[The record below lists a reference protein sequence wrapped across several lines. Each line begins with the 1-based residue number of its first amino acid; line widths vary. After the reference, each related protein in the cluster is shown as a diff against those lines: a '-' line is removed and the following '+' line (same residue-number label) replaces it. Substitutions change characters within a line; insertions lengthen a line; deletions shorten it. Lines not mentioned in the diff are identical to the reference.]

1 VAVAS
6 VRVAQILAAVSSD
19 ATAAALPQR
28 LVEACTGAL
37 PITGAGIALMTESG
51 PAGTVA
57 VTDEVASLMEDL
69 QFTLGEGPC
78 VDSST
83 WGRPVLQPD
92 LATTGPARWP
102 VFSAGALEAG
112 IGAVF
117 ALPLR
122 VGGIRL
128 GVLDL
133 YRDRPG
139 ALTPHELNEALAH
152 ADAATAIL
160 LHLQARPPANGTGSL
175 QIPANGTG
183 SLQIPVVEDH
193 AAVHQATGIVS
204 VQADVKLSEALGL
217 LRARAFAADRHVVAL
232 SRDVV
237 AGLVHFTI
245 EGGEIDNG

>member
-1 VAVAS
+1 MAS
-6 VRVAQILAAVSSD
+6 LRVAQILAAVAGD
-19 ATAAALPQR
+19 ASGAMTLPQR
-28 LVEACTGAL
+28 LVDACAGAL
-37 PITGAGIALMTESG
+37 PISGAGIALMADSG

-57 VTDEVASLMEDL
+57 VTDQLASLMEDL

-78 VDSST
+78 VDSSL

-102 VFSAGALEAG
+102 GFSAGAIEAG

-133 YRDRPG
+133 YRDHPG
-139 ALTPHELNEALAH
+139 ALTPRELTEALAH

-160 LHLQARPPANGTGSL
+160 LHLQARTPANGTGSGL
-175 QIPANGTG
+175 
-183 SLQIPVVEDH
+183 IPVIEDH

-204 VQADVKLSEALGL
+204 VRADVTLTEALVL
-217 LRARAFAADRHVVAL
+217 LRARAFAADRPIVAL

-237 AGLVHFTI
+237 AGLVHFTN
-245 EGGEIDNG
+245 GSGEIDNG

>member
-1 VAVAS
+1 VAS
-6 VRVAQILAAVSSD
+6 LRVAQILAAVAGD
-19 ATAAALPQR
+19 ASGAMTLPQR
-28 LVEACTGAL
+28 LVDACAGAL
-37 PITGAGIALMTESG
+37 PISGAGIALMTDSG

-57 VTDEVASLMEDL
+57 ATDQLASLMEDL

-78 VDSST
+78 VDSSL

-102 VFSAGALEAG
+102 GFSAGALEAG

-133 YRDRPG
+133 YRDHPG
-139 ALTPHELNEALAH
+139 ALTPRELTEALAH

-160 LHLQARPPANGTGSL
+160 LHLQARTPANGTGSGL
-175 QIPANGTG
+175 
-183 SLQIPVVEDH
+183 IPVIEDH

-204 VQADVKLSEALGL
+204 VQADVTLTEALVL
-217 LRARAFAADRHVVAL
+217 LRARAFAADRPVVAL

-237 AGLVHFTI
+237 AGLAHFTN
-245 EGGEIDNG
+245 GRGEIDNG

>member
-1 VAVAS
+1 VAS
-6 VRVAQILAAVSSD
+6 LRVAQILAAVAGD
-19 ATAAALPQR
+19 ASGAMTLPQR
-28 LVEACTGAL
+28 LVDACAGAL
-37 PITGAGIALMTESG
+37 PISGAGIALMTDSG

-57 VTDEVASLMEDL
+57 ATDQLASLMEDL

-78 VDSST
+78 VDSSL

-102 VFSAGALEAG
+102 GFSAGALEAG

-133 YRDRPG
+133 YRDHPG
-139 ALTPHELNEALAH
+139 ALTPRELTEALAH

-160 LHLQARPPANGTGSL
+160 LHLQARTPANGTGSGL
-175 QIPANGTG
+175 
-183 SLQIPVVEDH
+183 IPVIEDH

-204 VQADVKLSEALGL
+204 VQADVTLTEALVL
-217 LRARAFAADRHVVAL
+217 LRARAFAADRPVVAL

-237 AGLVHFTI
+237 AGLAHFTN
-245 EGGEIDNG
+245 GRGEIGNG

>member
-1 VAVAS
+1 VAS
-6 VRVAQILAAVSSD
+6 LRVAQILAAVAGD
-19 ATAAALPQR
+19 ASGAMTLPQR
-28 LVEACTGAL
+28 LVDACAGAL
-37 PITGAGIALMTESG
+37 PISGAGIALMTDSG

-57 VTDEVASLMEDL
+57 ATDQLASLMEDL

-78 VDSST
+78 VDSSL

-102 VFSAGALEAG
+102 GFSAGALEAG

-133 YRDRPG
+133 YRDHPG
-139 ALTPHELNEALAH
+139 ALTPRELTEALAH

-160 LHLQARPPANGTGSL
+160 LHLQARTPANGTGSGL
-175 QIPANGTG
+175 
-183 SLQIPVVEDH
+183 IPVIEDH

-204 VQADVKLSEALGL
+204 VQADVTLTEALVL
-217 LRARAFAADRHVVAL
+217 LRARAFAADRPVVAL

-237 AGLVHFTI
+237 AGLVHFTN
-245 EGGEIDNG
+245 GRGEIGNG

>member
-1 VAVAS
+1 VAS
-6 VRVAQILAAVSSD
+6 LRVAQILAAVAGD
-19 ATAAALPQR
+19 ASGAMTLPQR
-28 LVEACTGAL
+28 LVDACAGAL
-37 PITGAGIALMTESG
+37 PISGAGIALMTDSG

-57 VTDEVASLMEDL
+57 ATDQLASLMEDL

-78 VDSST
+78 VDSSL

-102 VFSAGALEAG
+102 GFSAGALEAG

-133 YRDRPG
+133 YRDHPG
-139 ALTPHELNEALAH
+139 ALTPRELTEALAH

-160 LHLQARPPANGTGSL
+160 LHLQARTPANGTGSGL
-175 QIPANGTG
+175 
-183 SLQIPVVEDH
+183 IPVIEDH

-204 VQADVKLSEALGL
+204 VQADVTLTEALVL
-217 LRARAFAADRHVVAL
+217 LRARAFAADRPVVAL
-232 SRDVV
+232 SRDIV
-237 AGLVHFTI
+237 AGLVHFTN
-245 EGGEIDNG
+245 GRGEIDNG

>member
-1 VAVAS
+1 VAS
-6 VRVAQILAAVSSD
+6 LRVAQILAAVAGD
-19 ATAAALPQR
+19 ASGAITLPQR
-28 LVEACTGAL
+28 LVDACAGAL
-37 PITGAGIALMTESG
+37 PISGAGIALMTDSG

-57 VTDEVASLMEDL
+57 ATDQLASLMEDL

-78 VDSST
+78 VDSSL

-102 VFSAGALEAG
+102 GFSAGALEAG

-133 YRDRPG
+133 YRDHPG
-139 ALTPHELNEALAH
+139 ALTPRELTEALAH

-160 LHLQARPPANGTGSL
+160 LHLQARTPANGTGSGL
-175 QIPANGTG
+175 
-183 SLQIPVVEDH
+183 IPVIEDH

-204 VQADVKLSEALGL
+204 VQADVTLTEALVL
-217 LRARAFAADRHVVAL
+217 LRARAFAADRPVVAL

-237 AGLVHFTI
+237 AGLVHFTN
-245 EGGEIDNG
+245 GRGEIGNG

>member
-1 VAVAS
+1 VAS
-6 VRVAQILAAVSSD
+6 LRVAQILAAVAGD
-19 ATAAALPQR
+19 ASGAITLPQR
-28 LVEACTGAL
+28 LVDACAGAL
-37 PITGAGIALMTESG
+37 PISGAGIALMTDSG

-57 VTDEVASLMEDL
+57 ATDQLASLMEDL

-78 VDSST
+78 VDSSL

-102 VFSAGALEAG
+102 GFSAGALEAG

-133 YRDRPG
+133 YRDHPG
-139 ALTPHELNEALAH
+139 ALTPRELTEALAH

-160 LHLQARPPANGTGSL
+160 LHLQARTPANGTGSGL
-175 QIPANGTG
+175 
-183 SLQIPVVEDH
+183 IPVIEDH

-204 VQADVKLSEALGL
+204 VQADVTLTEALVL
-217 LRARAFAADRHVVAL
+217 LRARAFAADRPVVAL

-237 AGLVHFTI
+237 AGLAHFTN
-245 EGGEIDNG
+245 GRGEIDNG

>member
-1 VAVAS
+1 VTS
-6 VRVAQILAAVSSD
+6 LRVAQILAAVAGD
-19 ATAAALPQR
+19 ASGAMTLPQR
-28 LVEACTGAL
+28 LVDACAGAL
-37 PITGAGIALMTESG
+37 PISGAGIALMTDSG

-57 VTDEVASLMEDL
+57 VTDELASLMEDL

-78 VDSST
+78 VDSSL

-102 VFSAGALEAG
+102 GFSAGALEAG

-133 YRDRPG
+133 YRDHAG
-139 ALTPHELNEALAH
+139 ALTPRELTEALAH

-160 LHLQARPPANGTGSL
+160 LHLQARTPANGTGSGL
-175 QIPANGTG
+175 
-183 SLQIPVVEDH
+183 IPVIEDH

-204 VQADVKLSEALGL
+204 VRANVTLTEALVL
-217 LRARAFAADRHVVAL
+217 LRARAFAADRPIVAL

-237 AGLVHFTI
+237 AGLVHFTN
-245 EGGEIDNG
+245 GSGEIDDG

>member
-175 QIPANGTG
+175 QIPA
-183 SLQIPVVEDH
+183 VEDH

>member
-1 VAVAS
+1 
-6 VRVAQILAAVSSD
+6 
-19 ATAAALPQR
+19 
-28 LVEACTGAL
+28 
-37 PITGAGIALMTESG
+37 MTDSG

-183 SLQIPVVEDH
+183 SLQIPANGTGSLQIPANGTGSLQIPVVE
-193 AAVHQATGIVS
+193 
-204 VQADVKLSEALGL
+204 
-217 LRARAFAADRHVVAL
+217 
-232 SRDVV
+232 
-237 AGLVHFTI
+237 
-245 EGGEIDNG
+245 

>member
-1 VAVAS
+1 MAS
-6 VRVAQILAAVSSD
+6 LRVAQILAAVAGDVSA
-19 ATAAALPQR
+19 ATTLPQR
-28 LVEACTGAL
+28 LVDACTGAL
-37 PITGAGIALMTESG
+37 PVSGAGIALMTDAG

-57 VTDEVASLMEDL
+57 VTDPRASLMEDL

-78 VDSST
+78 VDSSL

-92 LATTGPARWP
+92 LAATGPGRWP
-102 VFSAGALEAG
+102 AFSAGALEAG

-133 YRDRPG
+133 YRDHPG
-139 ALTPHELNEALAH
+139 ELTSRELTEALAH

-160 LHLQARPPANGTGSL
+160 LHLQARAGANGTASGL
-175 QIPANGTG
+175 IPA
-183 SLQIPVVEDH
+183 VEDH

-204 VQADVKLSEALGL
+204 VQADVTLTEALGL
-217 LRARAFAADRHVVAL
+217 LRARAFAADRPIVTL
-232 SRDVV
+232 SHDVV
-237 AGLVHFTI
+237 AGLVHVTKG
-245 EGGEIDNG
+245 GGEIDNG